1 LKSPTSQP
9 DEFHPHPGEKQIL
22 WLKSSAKPAID
33 IGSAM
38 PEEQKNQLPPL
49 NNSQRHGLYA
59 IEAAVRQNEKDRED
73 EGDASS
79 KPAAK
84 LIYLLDDVCGFP
96 EVNLAK
102 ATIRKNGKIGECSD
116 VDLFSALETLSA
128 PHYVQEVD
136 LALLRLL
143 DKVVGAFSHFARK
156 KITTSDYDLF
166 SLTIRRL
173 LETGRCYFKR
183 PEGEP
188 LQLGPKLTSKPI
200 WLGADGKYKLLL
212 TTETTSESEIRF
224 LSWHFPYYIDMTRA
238 IIGPVNTGLAPDVAR
253 ALCQLPQFSREELI
267 AFLVAAAEHNLIDY
281 IPEPPPEC
289 RFKIKKITPQTK
301 LELKSFVIRSN
312 MRIGQHSYKEGQHIS
327 ALVATYHFPNC
338 DGRLY
343 EDESGILILERH
355 DRSSGSP
362 INPLIERGF
371 ISAPSAV
378 LGLDDPTATAY
389 IAPDAATLV
398 ELAEDDFKDLRAYGW
413 EVAPG
418 TDLAIMPVELDDSN
432 LTFVLNTRD
441 DWWFSLSLTVEFN
454 GSQYPLLPILLTAI
468 DKLSRS
474 VRSAM
479 SEHDQD
485 ESDEPIPLDDGQIE
499 CLNRNGK
506 FFAQL
511 DSGAFISLP
520 FDRVKAILMALK
532 ELLRDSDSKLHC
544 CDFYEL
550 LDYGALAR
558 ARWFEAD
565 NRSLFERL
573 RNFFKP
579 KTVAPP
585 KQFNATLRP
594 YQLEGLSWLQRL
606 AENKFAG
613 LLADDMGLGKTVQI
627 LAHIALEKE
636 QGRLTKPFLV
646 ICPTSVLPNW
656 LDEVEKLT
664 PHLKTLAYSGP
675 DRAKRFSLLSEAD
688 IVISTYAIITR
699 DQQLQDID
707 WLGVVLDEAQMI
719 KNDYTLISQLV
730 CQLKCE
736 QRFSMTGTPMENRV
750 DEIWSQF
757 RFLLPGMLGPYG
769 LFQLLFARP
778 IAKTGNPR
786 LKKLLA
792 RLIKPFVL
800 RRRKEEVAEE
810 LPTKTSIVRTV
821 ELQGRQRELYETVRL
836 SISKRV
842 KQEIHSKGFKMS
854 QIAILDALL
863 KLRQV
868 CCDPRLV
875 KIEEAR
881 KVTESAK
888 LDVLME
894 MLAEIAE
901 EGRKV
906 IVFSQFTSMID
917 IIAERLDQTETKFVQ
932 LRGDTRD
939 RVTPVKQFQEGNATV
954 FLISLKAGGT
964 GLNLTAADTVIHYDP
979 WWNPAVENQATDR
992 AHRIGQDKPV
1002 FIYKLIALGTI
1013 EQRMVEF
1020 QEYKQAL
1027 ASSILDGK
1035 PSGSRTFSEA
1045 DLELLLG
1052 PIA

>member
-1 LKSPTSQP
+1 MTSPTSQP
-9 DEFHPHPGEKQIL
+9 DELPPGEKQIL
-22 WLKSSAKPAID
+22 WLKSAARPAID
-33 IGSAM
+33 IGSAV
-38 PEEQKNQLPPL
+38 PTLAQKNQLPPL
-49 NNSQRHGLYA
+49 NNSQLHGLYA
-59 IEAAVRQNEKDRED
+59 IEAAVRQNEKDRDD
-73 EGDASS
+73 EGYASS
-79 KPAAK
+79 KPAYK

-102 ATIRKNGKIGECSD
+102 AVIRKNGKIGECSD

-128 PHYVQEVD
+128 PHYIQEVD

-166 SLTIRRL
+166 SLTIKRL

-188 LQLGPKLTSKPI
+188 LQVGPKLTSKPI
-200 WLGADGKYKLLL
+200 WLGADGKYKLMLAAQ
-212 TTETTSESEIRF
+212 TTSECEIRF

-238 IIGPVNTGLAPDVAR
+238 IIGPIDAGLAPDVAR

-267 AFLVAAAEHNLIDY
+267 AFLVAATEHNLIDY

-289 RFKIKKITPQTK
+289 RFEIKKIKPQTK

-312 MRIGQHSYKEGQHIS
+312 ITIGQHSYKEGQHIS
-327 ALVATYHFPNC
+327 ALVATSHFPNC

-343 EDESGILILERH
+343 EGESGKLILERH
-355 DRSSGSP
+355 DRSGRSP
-362 INPLIERGF
+362 INELVERGF
-371 ISAPSAV
+371 IIAPSTV

-389 IAPDAATLV
+389 IAPDAASLV
-398 ELAEDDFKDLRAYGW
+398 DLAEDDFKDLRACGW
-413 EVAPG
+413 EVAHG
-418 TDLAIMPVELDDSN
+418 TALAIMPVELDDSN
-432 LTFVLNTRD
+432 LTFVLNTKD

-474 VRSAM
+474 VLSAM
-479 SEHDQD
+479 PEQDRD
-485 ESDEPIPLDDGQIE
+485 ESEQPISLGEDQLE
-499 CLNRNGK
+499 SLNRNGK
-506 FFAQL
+506 FIAQI

-544 CDFYEL
+544 CDFYQL
-550 LDYGALAR
+550 LDYAALAR

-573 RNFFKP
+573 RNFFIP

-585 KQFNATLRP
+585 KQFNAVLRP
-594 YQLEGLSWLQRL
+594 YQIEGLSWLQRL

-675 DRAKRFSLLSEAD
+675 DRAKRFPLLAEAD
-688 IVISTYAIITR
+688 IVITTYAIITR

-736 QRFSMTGTPMENRV
+736 QRFSMTGTPLENRV

-757 RFLLPGMLGPYG
+757 RFLLPGMLGPYE

-778 IAKTGNPR
+778 IAKTGNPG

-800 RRRKEEVAEE
+800 RRTKEEVAEE
-810 LPTKTSIVRTV
+810 LPTKTSIIRTV
-821 ELQGRQRELYETVRL
+821 ELQGRQRELYETVRI

-842 KQEIHSKGFKMS
+842 KQEIHSRGFKMS

-875 KIEEAR
+875 KIEEAS

-901 EGRKV
+901 QSRKV
-906 IVFSQFTSMID
+906 IVFSQFTSMLNL
-917 IIAERLDQTETKFVQ
+917 IAESLSKTDINFVQ

-1013 EQRMVEF
+1013 EQRMMEF

-1035 PSGSRTFSEA
+1035 PSGTMNFTEA
-1045 DLELLLG
+1045 DLDLLLG
-1052 PIA
+1052 PMA